1 MSIGRL
7 LSSASQQTAH
17 LLLPELAKEVR
28 RHSWPFSFYPRPQI
42 AAQAQQTSNAV
53 RRFEN
58 PPKTLAQFEYRV
70 ITQKVI
76 LNALAEFRA
85 RLGDPRCA
93 GAPVMTYSQVHERPY
108 LPSFLPGDCEGND
121 IRAAAFRRHVAACI
135 FIASA
140 SEELDSSCDLR
151 ARFAI
156 TCLPT
161 PTSVFDDYAAGDP
174 EARLHVET
182 GY

>member
-28 RHSWPFSFYPRPQI
+28 WHNWPFSFNPRPQI
-42 AAQAQQTSNAV
+42 AAQAQETSNAV

-70 ITQKVI
+70 VTQKVI
-76 LNALAEFRA
+76 LSALAEFRA
-85 RLGDPRCA
+85 RLGNPCCA
-93 GAPVMTYSQVHERPY
+93 GAPVMTCAQVHERPY
-108 LPSFLPGDCEGND
+108 LPSFLPGDYDGNG
-121 IRAAAFRRHVAACI
+121 IVAAAFQRHVAAYI
-135 FIASA
+135 FIACA

-151 ARFAI
+151 A
-156 TCLPT
+156 
-161 PTSVFDDYAAGDP
+161 
-174 EARLHVET
+174 
-182 GY
+182 